1 MARTT
6 ATLKTLRRAN
16 DHEVIDDPSLRTHV
30 NVDAAQALCP
40 PGQPVVRQFWCAQV
54 QPHVTGPG
62 AFVPTV
68 MADGSDARLK
78 AYGARHAHDCGS
90 RPEARHQ
97 CEARAGAYAVRS
109 APGHEAWPGLADD
122 RAGAG
127 TDAPALGWLATR
139 AEAQG

>member
-16 DHEVIDDPSLRTHV
+16 DHEVIDDPTLRTHV

-40 PGQPVVRQFWCAQV
+40 PGQPVVRQFWCAQA

-62 AFVPTV
+62 ACGPTV

-78 AYGARHAHDCGS
+78 AYGARHAHYCGS

-97 CEARAGAYAVRS
+97 CEARVCVRM
-109 APGHEAWPGLADD
+109 PPTGCP
-122 RAGAG
+122 
-127 TDAPALGWLATR
+127 TQATR
-139 AEAQG
+139 PLGEAAAQDAQAKDRTPRDGL